1 MSNCYII
8 TRSYMEDCY
17 LDCFIQYYINLKV
30 TKIIILKSDNTN
42 YNVPVKYKNNVIIY
56 NVKNEGN
63 LIYNNNI
70 HLYKN
75 LNGWF
80 LFIDIDEFLVLNSKY
95 NNNINNFISYVNNL
109 NNNVNIIFF
118 RWAMIEKY
126 NNNIGGINFNNIIKN
141 YYKYKNEHVKSMVK
155 SDVFI
160 NMTSPHVPNI
170 NKNPIIYFENNFI
183 NKKDPKQPL
192 NKNSYLDCYLL
203 HIHTRS
209 ITNIITKSLNSYTN
223 MCSKQIKNKNQFIE
237 YINNKIY
244 LKSQNCLNDFKQIIG
259 VKANLPFSHTNNRYI
274 DLKIPGIK
282 NDINLINIC
291 EEKKMLE
298 KYCNQNNI
306 NIGNLNEFM
315 NILNK
320 YGNHLFKNSDF
331 NWEKYFNNYKEL
343 KQKLSYNRESA
354 LQHYLN
360 YGIKEK
366 YKYT

>member
-1 MSNCYII
+1 MTNYYVI

-17 LDCFIQYYINLKV
+17 LDCFIEHYINLKF

-80 LFIDIDEFLVLNSKY
+80 LFIDVDEFLVLHSKY
-95 NNNINNFISYVNNL
+95 NNNINNFISNIKNL

-126 NNNIGGINFNNIIKN
+126 NNNTNGINIKNIIKN
-141 YYKYKNEHVKSMVK
+141 YYKYKNEHIKSMVK
-155 SDVFI
+155 SNVFVNI
-160 NMTSPHVPNI
+160 ENPHNPNI
-170 NKNPIIYFENNFI
+170 NTNSVIYFENKFI
-183 NKKDPKQPL
+183 HNNNSRQLL
-192 NKNSYLDCYLL
+192 NNNSYLDCYLI

-209 ITNIITKSLNSYTN
+209 IINIITKSLNSYTN
-223 MCSKQIKNKNQFIE
+223 MWQKQIKNKNDFIK
-237 YINNKIY
+237 YINDKTY
-244 LKSQNCLNDFKQIIG
+244 LESKNHLNDFKNLIG
-259 VKANLPFSHTNNRYI
+259 LKATLPFSHTNNSYI
-274 DLKIPGIK
+274 NIK
-282 NDINLINIC
+282 FPNLNYDSNLIDIYK
-291 EEKKMLE
+291 EKKMLE
-298 KYCNQNNI
+298 NYCNKNNI
-306 NIGNLNEFM
+306 NIINLNEFM

-331 NWEKYFNNYKEL
+331 NWEKYINNYIDLKER
-343 KQKLSYNRESA
+343 LSYNRESA

-360 YGIKEK
+360 NGIKENR
-366 YKYT
+366 KYT